1 MAFEIWSLA
10 TTPQECIGGGGA
22 PLMQYYLEI
31 ELVNFGLGTL
41 LLSYGVICSLDGVD
55 LVLDTTD
62 ASARLCFDCNK

>member
-1 MAFEIWSLA
+1 
-10 TTPQECIGGGGA
+10 
-22 PLMQYYLEI
+22 MQYYLEI